1 MDEGTN
7 AAGDMKRLRHK
18 RLMQLGVA
26 FLILVALFFWSKVLF
41 HAKPALNTGSQAPLV
56 TVATV
61 DTGDVQNLLDV
72 TGQVSAM
79 DEVALVP
86 QITAYITGVNV
97 DLGDHVHQGQ
107 TLISLD
113 NASLVAAL
121 HSAQAS
127 LDAAEATAKST
138 SAATS
143 NDKNILDRDEQ
154 LNEAGD
160 ISKQVLDQAQLTYD
174 QDTSG
179 AAEAQIE
186 EAQAGVETAEVN
198 LSESTIVS
206 PIEGVVVSRSAEPG
220 ETATAGAGSL
230 LTVCQVDPVQA
241 TVNVAEGVVNE
252 LQVGQQVPIKV
263 AAANST
269 LFQGTIA
276 SIAPAADSTSKLYP
290 VKITIANHQDLLK
303 PGMFAEIQ
311 MVVEVHHGAIRVPLG
326 TVADSN
332 GQSIVYVAANG
343 MVKEIV
349 VEEGISDSK
358 YTEILSG
365 LQPGQQVV
373 ISGQDLLSDGMAVKT
388 TKGTNS

>member
-7 AAGDMKRLRHK
+7 ASGDMKRLRHK
-18 RLMQLGVA
+18 RLIQLGVA
-26 FLILVALFFWSKVLF
+26 FLALVALFFWSKALF
-41 HAKPALNTGSQAPLV
+41 HAKPTLNTGIKSPLV

-86 QITAYITGVNV
+86 QITACITGVNV
-97 DLGDHVHQGQ
+97 DVDDHVHQGQ

-127 LDAAEATAKST
+127 LDAAEATVKST

-143 NDKNILDRDEQ
+143 NDKDILDRDEQ
-154 LNEAGD
+154 LYEAGG
-160 ISKQVLDQAQLTYD
+160 ISKQALDQAQLTYD

-263 AAANST
+263 AAASSN

-332 GQSIVYVAANG
+332 GQSIVYVAASG

-349 VEEGISDSK
+349 VKEGISDSK